1 MLPVNA
7 VANQFRCPCR
17 RPGVAS
23 YAQSASL
30 NPSGGLTLGLCV
42 EQGGLP
48 RLTPWLGSEGLMYE
62 RPAQSV
68 PGFGCTPAAVSPPPF
83 GLNGGPFGAEPRRGK
98 TDPPPPPPAPPVAGG
113 RAVLDVQRHPRG
125 ASV

>member
-68 PGFGCTPAAVSPPPF
+68 PGFGCTPAAVSPPHF
-83 GLNGGPFGAEPRRGK
+83 GLNGSPFGSRSVQARSNGRG
-98 TDPPPPPPAPPVAGG
+98 PPPPPPFPG
-113 RAVLDVQRHPRG
+113 RG
-125 ASV
+125 